1 MRSSSSHFQ
10 DEDVQ
15 HQTPLPVVP
24 LIDCFVLILIFFLA
38 TASVTKPHKEV
49 GIILPNSAAAAKAV
63 VKHTS
68 LIIEVTSDGTL
79 LYEQEPITPQ
89 LLQKKLREAAAGDKN
104 RRIRIDGDRRVAL
117 QHVVHVLDICQF
129 EGLNNVGIRT
139 RD

>member
-1 MRSSSSHFQ
+1 VRSSSSEFR

-24 LIDCFVLILIFFLA
+24 LIDCFVLILVFFL
-38 TASVTKPHKEV
+38 TCASVTKPHKEV
-49 GIILPNSAAAAKAV
+49 GIVLPNSAAAAKAV
-63 VKHTS
+63 AKHTT
-68 LIIEVTSDGTL
+68 LIIEVASDGTL
-79 LYEQEPITPQ
+79 LYEREPITGQ
-89 LLQKKLREAAAGDKN
+89 LLQKKLREAAAENKD

-117 QHVVHVLDICQF
+117 QHIVHLLDICQF

>member
-1 MRSSSSHFQ
+1 MRSSSSEFQ

-24 LIDCFVLILIFFLA
+24 LIDCFVLILVFFL
-38 TASVTKPHKEV
+38 TCASVTKPHKEV
-49 GIILPNSAAAAKAV
+49 GIILPNSAAAGKAV
-63 VKHTS
+63 AKPSTM
-68 LIIEVTSDGTL
+68 IIEVVSDGTIL
-79 LYEQEPITPQ
+79 FEHEPITPQ
-89 LLQKKLREAAAGDKN
+89 LMQKKLREAAVANKD

-117 QHVVHVLDICQF
+117 QHVVHLLDLCQF